1 MNNPENAYIYPLG
14 ALNIYS
20 CTWLHIRSSMK
31 RVEDSH
37 LEILLRIGSFLL
49 TFSTS
54 NLSIHLADQFLGKE
68 CPGHS
73 RSREQ

>member
-14 ALNIYS
+14 ALNIYY
-20 CTWLHIRSSMK
+20 CTWPHICTSMK
-31 RVEDSH
+31 TVEDSH
-37 LEILLRIGSFLL
+37 QEILLRIVSSLL